1 MGRLPLPR
9 RRAPETPAPPPA
21 TGDPGAPERVASR
34 TSAVARAQAWAVVAL
49 RWLIVPGWIAA
60 AVWISVSNQ
69 APTGQSSSV
78 ISLVPANAGG
88 LRVAER
94 AARDFKVPLE
104 TENAVVQRAP
114 HGLSSAV
121 QAKSIALAVQLD
133 RAAGR
138 QPPAARSFA
147 VPVPNTLRLAPG
159 SRESGTTLVT
169 YLEYPRGTDDGVQV
183 ARDEAYANQLRKSAG
198 HVVGVTGIVP
208 AEWHEGALIEDAIPL
223 VELATVL
230 AIALLVG
237 IKFRSVGAPL
247 LTLATVGIA
256 NLCADQV
263 MVWAQQRA
271 GVGVPSFLKPLEVA
285 LILGIGTDYAVFY
298 LTCFRAKA
306 MRAEPRVAAARATA
320 AEISPIVLAGGL
332 ILAAGLGSLQVARV
346 GFFRDLGPGLA
357 LTVLTTLAVG
367 LTFVP
372 ACLALFGRVLLWPS
386 LPVRSAPDEHPEPV
400 VGRARQRMAWL
411 LTARPVAA
419 LTALALAAVLG
430 LGVWQLHGLHV
441 GFTEVAGLPSGAQ
454 ERVAGEAVS
463 RGFAP
468 GMLGPTQV
476 LVERP
481 GVAADRAALVR
492 FEDALARQPGVAAV
506 AGPRELPLPVHY
518 GVAESASG
526 NAARFLVVLDRDPFG
541 APAIHQITLLQG
553 RLRGLANASGLR
565 GARVGLTGDTVIAQQ
580 TVAAMRADVLR
591 IALVVLAMNVVLLG
605 VFLRAIVAPLLLV
618 MASAL
623 AVAATL
629 GITTF
634 VFADLLGY
642 GELTY
647 WVPYAAAV
655 LLVSLGS
662 DYNVFVAG
670 RMWQEARLRPLRD
683 AIAVA
688 APRAA
693 GAVRTAG
700 LTLAVS
706 FALLGLVPIRGFR
719 EFAFAMTLGVALETF
734 VVRSL
739 LVPALIALVGYGSG
753 WPGRALRRRPLAV
766 DDG

>member
-1 MGRLPLPR
+1 MGRLPPLR
-9 RRAPETPAPPPA
+9 RRAPDAPAAPPA
-21 TGDPGAPERVASR
+21 TGEPGAGQRVAAR
-34 TSAVARAQAWAVVAL
+34 TSFVARAQAWAIVAL

-60 AVWISVSNQ
+60 AVWISVANQ
-69 APTGQSSSV
+69 PATGESSSV
-78 ISLVPANAGG
+78 ISLVPPNAGG

-94 AARDFKVPLE
+94 AAREFTVPLG

-121 QAKSIALAVQLD
+121 QGKSVSLAVQLD
-133 RAAGR
+133 RAAER
-138 QPPAARSFA
+138 QPPPSRSFA

-169 YLEYPRGTDDGVQV
+169 YLEYPPGTADAVQV
-183 ARDEAYANQLRKSAG
+183 ARDEAYAGQLRKSAG
-198 HVVGVTGIVP
+198 HVVGVTGVVP

-223 VELATVL
+223 VEIATVL
-230 AIALLVG
+230 AIALIVG

-256 NLCADQV
+256 NLSADQV
-263 MVWAQQRA
+263 MVWAQRHA

-306 MRAEPRVAAARATA
+306 LRAEPRVAAARATA
-320 AEISPIVLAGGL
+320 AEISLIVLAGGL

-357 LTVLTTLAVG
+357 LTVLATLAVG

-372 ACLALFGRVLLWPS
+372 ACLALFGRALLWPS
-386 LPVRSAPDEHPEPV
+386 LTVRAAPDEHRGPV
-400 VGRARQRMAWL
+400 VGRVRQRIAWL

-419 LTALALAAVLG
+419 FTAAVLAAVLG
-430 LGVWQLHGLHV
+430 LGVWQLHRLHV
-441 GFTEVAGLPSGAQ
+441 GFTEVVGLPSDAQ
-454 ERVAGEAVS
+454 ERVAGEAVA

-476 LVERP
+476 VVERP
-481 GVAADRAALVR
+481 GVTADRAALDR
-492 FEDALARQPGVAAV
+492 FEGALARQPGVAAV
-506 AGPRELPLPVHY
+506 VGPRELPLPARY
-518 GVAESASG
+518 GVAESPSG
-526 NAARFLVVLDRDPFG
+526 NAARLLVVLDRDPFG
-541 APAIHQITLLQG
+541 APAIHRITLLQG
-553 RLRGLANASGLR
+553 RLRGLADASGLR
-565 GARVGLTGDTVIAQQ
+565 GARVGLTGDTVLAQQ
-580 TVAAMRADVLR
+580 TVSAMHADLVR
-591 IALVVLAMNVVLLG
+591 IALVVLVMNAVLLG
-605 VFLRAIVAPLLLV
+605 LFLRAIVAPLLLV
-618 MASAL
+618 AASGL

-647 WVPYAAAV
+647 WVPYAAGV

-706 FALLGLVPIRGFR
+706 FALLAIVPIRGFR
-719 EFAFAMTLGVALETF
+719 EFAFAMTLGVTLETF